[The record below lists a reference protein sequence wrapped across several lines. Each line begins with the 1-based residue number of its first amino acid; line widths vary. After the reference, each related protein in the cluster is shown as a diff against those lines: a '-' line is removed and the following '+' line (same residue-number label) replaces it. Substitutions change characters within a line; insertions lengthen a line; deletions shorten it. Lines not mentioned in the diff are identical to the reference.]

1 MKLKYI
7 IKLTLITI
15 IRYRKKYIISTL
27 INSLTILLLLISISV
42 NTSVNNYISN
52 ELNNLDNQNN
62 VREFTLKTNS
72 EIENLEN
79 IEHINSATIV
89 FRDSSNIIY
98 NIIVDDYSNLM
109 NLVNMFESNSNYEVI
124 LEERNLINIEIIKVV
139 GKVSTLSLIIIII
152 VTYFSFFANN
162 IYHIYGKKYDIALYK
177 TQGYQNEYIFKM
189 IFIETIFLALLSY
202 CLALIGN
209 LIFNN
214 LSTLA
219 IFHNDIVRIIIE
231 NSILDFNVVV
241 KASLLSLVIVIISV
255 FTSFNKIKKIHP
267 MILLKNQLN

>member
-15 IRYRKKYIISTL
+15 IRYRKKFIISTL

-62 VREFTLKTNS
+62 VRGFTLKTNS
-72 EIENLEN
+72 EIENIES

-139 GKVSTLSLIIIII
+139 RKVSTLSLIIIII

-189 IFIETIFLALLSY
+189 IFIETIFLAFLSY

-209 LIFNN
+209 SIFNN

-219 IFHNDIVRIIIE
+219 IFSNDIVRMIIE

-241 KASLLSLVIVIISV
+241 KAGLLSLVIVIISV
-255 FTSFNKIKKIHP
+255 LTSFNKIKKIHP

>member
-15 IRYRKKYIISTL
+15 IRYRKKFIISTL

-62 VREFTLKTNS
+62 VRGFTLKTNS
-72 EIENLEN
+72 EIENIES

-139 GKVSTLSLIIIII
+139 RKVSTLSLIIIII

-241 KASLLSLVIVIISV
+241 KAGLLSLVIVIISV